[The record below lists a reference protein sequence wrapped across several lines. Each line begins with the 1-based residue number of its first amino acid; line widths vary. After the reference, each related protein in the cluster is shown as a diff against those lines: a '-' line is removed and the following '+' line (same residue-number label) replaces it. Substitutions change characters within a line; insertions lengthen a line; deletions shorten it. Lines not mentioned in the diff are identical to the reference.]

1 MPFIPHTDA
10 DIKAMLQ
17 SIGVGSIDGLFDE
30 IPAQLHAGTLTQV
43 APALSEMEVTRLMQE
58 RAGRDGS
65 YLNFI
70 GAGAYEHHIPAAV
83 WEIAT
88 RGEFY
93 SAYTPYQAEASQGTL
108 QLLYEYQTMMAS
120 LTGMDVSNASLYD
133 GASGLAEAV
142 LMAVR
147 AHKQARRVLLPAT
160 VHPLYRRVVQAIVRN
175 QGIELVEVPFD
186 ASGGHIAPESLKQ
199 YEGGEFAA
207 LVIPQPN
214 FFGVLEEVDAL
225 TDWAHAH
232 NMLAI
237 GLVNP
242 TALAL
247 LTPPGAWGTEGA
259 DIAVGEGQPLGAPL
273 SSGGP
278 YFGFLCCKQA
288 LVRQMPGR
296 IIGRTVDRDG
306 KPGFT
311 LTLQAREQHIRRS
324 KATSN
329 ICTNQGLVVTAATIY
344 MALLGPAGL
353 ERVAAASHANTLA
366 LIEKLTAIKGV
377 TRVFDRPV
385 FHEAVLRFDIP
396 VPDAL
401 RALEAQGILGGFDL
415 GEHYPQL
422 GQALLVCATETRSA
436 DDMQQYAFHLERIV
450 SKRRLDPP
458 CAVKANPNA

>member
-10 DIKAMLQ
+10 DVQAMLK
-17 SIGVGSIDGLFDE
+17 SIGVNSIDDLFDE
-30 IPAQLHAGTLTQV
+30 IPEKLRAGKLTQV
-43 APALSEMEVTRLMQE
+43 PEGLSEMEVTRLMQA
-58 RAGRDGS
+58 RANQDGA
-65 YLNFI
+65 YTNFI
-70 GAGAYEHHIPAAV
+70 GAGVYEHHIPAAV
-83 WEIAT
+83 WEIVT

-147 AHKQARRVLLPAT
+147 AHKKARRILMPST
-160 VHPLYRRVVQAIVRN
+160 VHPIYRRVVHAIVAN
-175 QGIELVEVPFD
+175 QNIELVEIPHCTQ
-186 ASGGHIAPESLKQ
+186 GGHTIPESLKQ
-199 YEGGEFAA
+199 YAGGEFAA

-232 NMLAI
+232 NMFAV

-242 TALAL
+242 TAMAL
-247 LTPPGAWGTEGA
+247 LTPPGEWGEKGA
-259 DIAVGEGQPLGAPL
+259 DIAVGEGQPLGAPM

-278 YFGFLCCKQA
+278 YYGFLCCKEA

-296 IIGRTVDRDG
+296 IIGRTVDKDG

-329 ICTNQGLVVTAATIY
+329 ICTNQGLVVTASTIY
-344 MALLGPAGL
+344 MALLGPEGL
-353 ERVAAASHANTLA
+353 ERVAQACHANTLA
-366 LIEKLTAIKGV
+366 LIDKLTAIKGV
-377 TRVFDRPV
+377 TRVFNRPV
-385 FHEAVLRFDIP
+385 FHEAVLRLDVP
-396 VPDAL
+396 VSEAL
-401 RALEAQGILGGFDL
+401 RALEAQGILGGYDL
-415 GEHYPQL
+415 SEHYPHL
-422 GQALLVCATETRSA
+422 GQSLLVCATETRTQE
-436 DDMQQYAFHLERIV
+436 DINQYAFHLERIV

>member
-17 SIGVGSIDGLFDE
+17 SIGVKSIDELFSE
-30 IPAQLHAGTLTQV
+30 IPERLRAGKLTQT
-43 APALSEMEVTRLMQE
+43 PEGMSEMDVARLMQS
-58 RAGRDGS
+58 RATQDGA
-65 YLNFI
+65 YINFI

-83 WEIAT
+83 WEIVT

-147 AHKQARRVLLPAT
+147 AHKKARRILMPST
-160 VHPLYRRVVQAIVRN
+160 VHPIYRRVVHAIVKN
-175 QGIELVEVPFD
+175 QGIELIEIPYCTE
-186 ASGGHIAPESLKQ
+186 GGHTIPESLKK
-199 YEGGEFAA
+199 YEGGAFAA

-214 FFGVLEEVDAL
+214 FFGVLEEADAL

-232 NMLAI
+232 NMFAI
-237 GLVNP
+237 ALVNP
-242 TALAL
+242 VSLAL
-247 LTPPGAWGTEGA
+247 LKPPGEWGAKGA

-273 SSGGP
+273 ASGGP
-278 YFGFLCCKQA
+278 YFGFMACKEP
-288 LVRQMPGR
+288 LMRQMPGR
-296 IIGRTVDRDG
+296 IIGRTVDKDG

-329 ICTNQGLVVTAATIY
+329 ICTNQGLIVAAATIH
-344 MALLGPAGL
+344 MALLGPDGL
-353 ERVAAASHANTLA
+353 ERVAAACHVNTTA
-366 LIEKLTAIKGV
+366 LVDRLTAIKGV
-377 TRVFDRPV
+377 TRVFNRPV
-385 FHEAVLRFDIP
+385 FHEAVLSLDVP
-396 VPDAL
+396 VADAL
-401 RALEAQGILGGFDL
+401 RALEAQGILGGYDL
-415 GEHYPQL
+415 TEHYPEF
-422 GQALLVCATETRSA
+422 GQSILVCATETRTPE
-436 DDMQQYAFHLERIV
+436 DIEQYAFHLERVV

-458 CAVKANPNA
+458 CAVKVSPNV

>member
-1 MPFIPHTDA
+1 
-10 DIKAMLQ
+10 
-17 SIGVGSIDGLFDE
+17 
-30 IPAQLHAGTLTQV
+30 
-43 APALSEMEVTRLMQE
+43 
-58 RAGRDGS
+58 
-65 YLNFI
+65 
-70 GAGAYEHHIPAAV
+70 
-83 WEIAT
+83 
-88 RGEFY
+88 
-93 SAYTPYQAEASQGTL
+93 
-108 QLLYEYQTMMAS
+108 MAS
-120 LTGMDVSNASLYD
+120 LTGMDISNASLYD

-147 AHKQARRVLLPAT
+147 AHKKARKILMPST
-160 VHPLYRRVVQAIVRN
+160 VHPIYRRVVQAIVTN
-175 QGIELVEVPFD
+175 QNIELVEIPCCTE
-186 ASGGHIAPESLKQ
+186 GGHTIPESLKM

-225 TDWAHAH
+225 TDWAHASG
-232 NMLAI
+232 MLAI

-247 LTPPGAWGTEGA
+247 LTPPGEWGAKGA

-278 YFGFLCCKQA
+278 YYGFMCCKEA

-296 IIGRTVDRDG
+296 IIGRTVDKDG

-329 ICTNQGLVVTAATIY
+329 ICTNQGLVVTASTIY
-344 MALLGPAGL
+344 MALLGPEGL
-353 ERVAAASHANTLA
+353 ERVAQACHANTLA

-377 TRVFDRPV
+377 TRVFNHPV
-385 FHEAVLRFDIP
+385 FHEVVLCLDVP
-396 VPDAL
+396 VSETL
-401 RALEAQGILGGFDL
+401 RALEAQGILGGYDL
-415 GEHYPQL
+415 TEHYPHL
-422 GQALLVCATETRSA
+422 GQSLLVCATETRTQE
-436 DDMQQYAFHLERIV
+436 DIEQYAFHLERIV

-458 CAVKANPNA
+458 CAVKTNPNV